1 MEQKFKKTDGGID
14 LQALRAFCIRRIQ
27 DGAKTESGLGGSCNG
42 VQNTLIQTFTLIF

>member
-27 DGAKTESGLGGSCNG
+27 DGAKTESGLGGGNVLLG
-42 VQNTLIQTFTLIF
+42 RTLRGGS